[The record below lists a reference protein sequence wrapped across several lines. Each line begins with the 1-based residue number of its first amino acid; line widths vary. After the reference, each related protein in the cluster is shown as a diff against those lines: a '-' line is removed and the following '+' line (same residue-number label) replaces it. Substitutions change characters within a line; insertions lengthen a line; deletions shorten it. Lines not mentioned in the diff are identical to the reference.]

1 MLDGNV
7 ENWKLRA
14 KINLV
19 MRSEASCSFLPG
31 DRQSGTKFLK
41 IIESLET
48 PRLIIARSIKSEPKL
63 RQSRAVETHAM
74 QINCELLSNLFSQII
89 YNLKLLI
96 SLVRSDVSID
106 RRMNNWF
113 RWFIFF
119 GVFDTVSGPV
129 EALPDGCV

>member
-1 MLDGNV
+1 
-7 ENWKLRA
+7 
-14 KINLV
+14 

-31 DRQSGTKFLK
+31 DRQSSTKFLK

-63 RQSRAVETHAM
+63 RQSRAVQTHAM

-106 RRMNNWF
+106 RRMNN
-113 RWFIFF
+113 
-119 GVFDTVSGPV
+119 
-129 EALPDGCV
+129 